1 VRDAKLWPGIHITTV
16 RMGHFGKKGCI
27 YALEKKVAQKLRHFS
42 KFCVITYEGAESSD
56 TFREKGEY
64 TLRGVKVVKKV
75 KIFPAVLQKTSY
87 VASRGRKKMKIF
99 PSVLQIF
106 AYVASRRH

>member
-1 VRDAKLWPGIHITTV
+1 LAKKAVYTPWEGKLKDYAKFRTQKRNTTV
-16 RMGHFGKKGCI
+16 
-27 YALEKKVAQKLRHFS
+27 
-42 KFCVITYEGAESSD
+42 EGPD

-87 VASRGRKKMKIF
+87 VASR
-99 PSVLQIF
+99 
-106 AYVASRRH
+106 RH

>member
-1 VRDAKLWPGIHITTV
+1 MRNFGPKNVIPTV
-16 RMGHFGKKGCI
+16 EGPDTLRKMSSSPMEGKKVG
-27 YALEKKVAQKLRHFS
+27 QKHRHFW

-75 KIFPAVLQKTSY
+75 KKFPAVLQKTSY
-87 VASRGRKKMKIF
+87 VASR
-99 PSVLQIF
+99 
-106 AYVASRRH
+106 RH